1 MADFS
6 KFRTAVSGFNRTDV
20 VNYIESASIEHQKA
34 LRKLTDERD
43 RLAGENAGLQT
54 KLEELQAQL
63 QQAQE
68 EAEARSEELRQAK
81 EENESLSEQLNTL
94 AQEGA
99 ELAEQLKQAE
109 SAAPQEEAEA
119 EPDAQPEAPAQDTPS
134 VTEQELAAYR
144 RAEQAE
150 RNAAVRARRIYAQLS
165 NLCEDARG
173 RYLDSGEEIAALTA
187 DLSTGLS
194 RLQDALADVQVI
206 FDDAQ
211 NAFDGMQLPETDDT
225 EE

>member
-54 KLEELQAQL
+54 QLEALQAQL
-63 QQAQE
+63 QQAKE
-68 EAEARSEELRQAK
+68 EAESRNEELRQAK

-99 ELAEQLKQAE
+99 ELAAQLKQAE
-109 SAAPQEEAEA
+109 SAAPQEES
-119 EPDAQPEAPAQDTPS
+119 EPEPASQPEEPAQADPS
-134 VTEQELAAYR
+134 VTEKQLAAYR

-165 NLCEDARG
+165 GLCEDARS
-173 RYLDSGEEIAALTA
+173 RYLDSGEEIAALTS